1 MRRASGHASA
11 TVPCACGRVVLD
23 PGGARVTLD
32 GAEVALTPLE
42 YRAIA
47 YLLHH
52 CGQVISKTE
61 LTEHIYGQ
69 DFDRDSNV
77 IEVLVNRL
85 RSKFFPELILT
96 RRGLGYQ
103 LFDTDRS

>member
-1 MRRASGHASA
+1 LSN
-11 TVPCACGRVVLD
+11 T
-23 PGGARVTLD
+23 RVTLSGD
-32 GAEVALTPLE
+32 LVELTALEFRILS
-42 YRAIA
+42 

-52 CGQVISKTE
+52 QGKVVSKTE

-85 RSKFFPELILT
+85 RKKLGASLIKT
-96 RRGLGYQ
+96 RRGQGYQ
-103 LFDTDRS
+103 LIPVITGDAP